1 MGKEPGQN
9 ITSSAIVFCSFVK
22 ERIVQP
28 RRTYVSMKP
37 LDKLFF
43 IVLKKDLT
51 FLTPEP

>member
-9 ITSSAIVFCSFVK
+9 STSSVIVFCSFVK
-22 ERIVQP
+22 ERIVQS

-37 LDKLFF
+37 LGKLFL
-43 IVLKKDLT
+43 IVPEKGLT